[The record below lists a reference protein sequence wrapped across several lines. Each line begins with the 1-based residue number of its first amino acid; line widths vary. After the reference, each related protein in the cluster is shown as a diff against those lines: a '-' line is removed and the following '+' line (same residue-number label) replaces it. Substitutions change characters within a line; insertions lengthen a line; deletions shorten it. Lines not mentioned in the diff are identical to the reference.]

1 MFKHI
6 LLPTDGSELSNAA
19 VQTGV
24 MFAKSIGARVTGLHV
39 LVPSNTHTIQPGI
52 LTDTSEKYHPDARLE
67 ADNYLAVIERAAKE
81 AGVLCELEFMAANH
95 AYEAIIKTA
104 EEKGC
109 DCIVMASHGRHGV
122 QALLMGSETTKVLTH
137 TKLPVLVLH

>member
-6 LLPTDGSELSNAA
+6 LLPTDGSELSGAA
-19 VQTGV
+19 VQKGV
-24 MFAKSIGARVTGLHV
+24 EFAKSIGARVTGLHV
-39 LVPSNTHTIQPGI
+39 LVPSHAHTIQPGI
-52 LTDTSEKYHPDARLE
+52 LTDTSEKYHPDSRLE

-81 AGVLCELEFMAANH
+81 AGVPCELEFIAANH
-95 AYEAIIKTA
+95 AYEAIIKMA

-137 TKLPVLVLH
+137 TRLPVLVLH

>member
-6 LLPTDGSELSNAA
+6 LLPTDGSDLSNAA
-19 VQTGV
+19 IQKGV
-24 MFAKSIGARVTGLHV
+24 DFAKSIGARVTGLHV
-39 LVPSNTHTIQPGI
+39 LVPSQAHTIQPGI

-81 AGVLCELEFMAANH
+81 AGVSCELEFIAANH
-95 AYEAIIKTA
+95 AYEAIINTA

-137 TKLPVLVLH
+137 TKLPVLVFH